1 MNSNNQYEGTGNE
14 MIKTRLVR
22 LLSHAKKYIVYNV
35 MWQWM
40 ALIAQVVSVFT
51 IAGLFG
57 KLYAKKA
64 ASGDIVKCAC
74 VFAAVLVVRFLPIP
88 NRCSCFWNVQPST
101 DAVPFFGNR
110 PARDIHLL
118 AF

>member
-51 IAGLFG
+51 IVGLFG

-74 VFAAVLVVRFLPIP
+74 VFAAVLVVRFLCDKMAAGASYKASVDVKCIL
-88 NRCSCFWNVQPST
+88 
-101 DAVPFFGNR
+101 
-110 PARDIHLL
+110 RDKIYENC
-118 AF
+118 